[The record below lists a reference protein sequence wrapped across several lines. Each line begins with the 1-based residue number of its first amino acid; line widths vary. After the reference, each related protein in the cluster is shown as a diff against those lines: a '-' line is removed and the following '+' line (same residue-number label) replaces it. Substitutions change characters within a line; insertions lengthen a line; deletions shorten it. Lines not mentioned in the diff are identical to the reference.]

1 MTEEAKRKGLGRGL
15 SSLLGE
21 DLAQDENPR
30 NDGDVRTVP
39 IEFIVPNP
47 EQPRR
52 DFDADEMEA
61 LAASIREKGII
72 QPLIVRRLP
81 DDASSYQIVAGE
93 RRWRAAQMAQLHSV
107 PVVVRELTDAEVLEL
122 AIIENIQ
129 RADLNPVEE
138 AGGFQRL
145 IDQFGYTQEGLAR
158 IMGKSRSHIAN
169 TLRLLGLPDGVQAML
184 RDGRLSAGHA
194 RTLIG
199 RADAEELA
207 AAIVEKGLSVREAE
221 QLAKADRAP
230 RKGGKPSTGG
240 GQRGAGKNP
249 DTVALEN
256 DLTAAL
262 GLKVTIHH
270 KDNEEHGEIRF
281 GYLSLDQLDE
291 ICRRLC
297 EPPSLRDWT

>member
-21 DLAQDENPR
+21 DLAQEEAGRSDS
-30 NDGDVRTVP
+30 DVRTVP
-39 IEFIVPNP
+39 VEFIVPNP

-81 DDASSYQIVAGE
+81 DDPSSYQIVAGE
-93 RRWRAAQMAQLHSV
+93 RRWRAAQMAQLHAV
-107 PVVVRELTDAEVLEL
+107 PVVVRDLTDAEVLEL

-129 RADLNPVEE
+129 RADLNAVEE

-169 TLRLLGLPDGVQAML
+169 TLRLLSLPEGVQTML
-184 RDGRLSAGHA
+184 REGRLSAGHA
-194 RTLIG
+194 RTLVG
-199 RADAEELA
+199 RADAEDLA

-221 QLAKADRAP
+221 QLVKSDRASGRGP
-230 RKGGKPSTGG
+230 SGGK
-240 GQRGAGKNP
+240 GAKGRTGKNP

-262 GLKVTIHH
+262 GLKVTILH
-270 KDNEEHGEIRF
+270 KDNEEQGEIRF
-281 GYLSLDQLDE
+281 GYHSLDQLDE

-297 EPPSLRDWT
+297 EPPSLRDWS